1 MGAAITSR
9 PKAGRKLRTRRH
21 SATKAPAMPGAASIG
36 AASWGRRAGIFLKAR
51 VSRSSASSEY
61 SRHSPASAA
70 KDGAE
75 SAGGRPRA
83 ACPNSTA
90 RYQRNGRIALQPWA
104 NAFMVKI
111 GNPTPA

>member
-36 AASWGRRAGIFLKAR
+36 AASWERPVGVFLKAR
-51 VSRSSASSEY
+51 LSRSSASSEY

-75 SAGGRPRA
+75 SAGRKAGAARPDTHAPNKRRGAGA
-83 ACPNSTA
+83 APHDE
-90 RYQRNGRIALQPWA
+90 R
-104 NAFMVKI
+104 
-111 GNPTPA
+111 